1 MSETAPSHFIR
12 QIIDRDLA
20 EGRNERVVTRFPPEP
35 NGYLHI
41 GHAKSIC
48 LNFGLAEDYGGVC
61 HLRFDDTN
69 PEKEEDEYIRA
80 IQEDVRWLGYEWAGP
95 VRYASDYFDQ
105 LYDYA
110 LELIDKG
117 LAYVDQLTPEQIR
130 EYRGTLKEAGT
141 PSPYRDRPMA
151 ENRELFEKMRAG
163 EFAEGEAVLR
173 ARIDMAAS
181 NMNLRDPVLYRVL
194 HASHHQTGNKWCIY
208 PMYDFTHPISDA
220 LEGVTHSLCTLEFED
235 HRPLYD
241 WGIENTSVPARP
253 HQYEFARLNINYTVT
268 SKRKLKQLVDDGHV
282 EGWDDPRMPTICGF
296 RRRGYT
302 PASIRRFSEMVGVAK
317 SDSVVDM
324 GMLESALRDDL
335 NTNAPR
341 AMCVQRPLRL
351 VIENWPEGH
360 EEMLTAP
367 MHPQDESMGTREI
380 PMSRDLYIDQA
391 DFREEANK
399 KFKRLVLNNKEVRL
413 RYGYVIHAHDV
424 VHDEAGEVVEVRC
437 TYDPATLGRD
447 PEGEDRKVRGV
458 IHWVSAPRSQPCE
471 LRLYDRLFTVP
482 DPTRLEE
489 GEDMLD
495 YVNPES
501 LITLTEARVEE
512 NLATPA
518 VESRYQFEREGYFYV
533 DPDSRD
539 GAPVFNLTVGLR
551 ESWPR
556 DA

>member
-20 EGRNERVVTRFPPEP
+20 EGRNDRVVTRFPPEP

-110 LELIDKG
+110 LELIDNG
-117 LAYVDQLTPEQIR
+117 LAYVDELTPDQIR

-141 PSPYRDRPMA
+141 PSPYRDRPAA
-151 ENRELFEKMRAG
+151 ESRELFERMRAG
-163 EFAEGEAVLR
+163 EFGEGEAVLR

-194 HASHHQTGNKWCIY
+194 HACHHQTGDQWCIY

-241 WGIENTSVPARP
+241 WAIENTSVPARP

-268 SKRKLKQLVDDGHV
+268 SKRRLKRLVDEGHV
-282 EGWDDPRMPTICGF
+282 QGWDDPRMPTICGF

-380 PMSRDLYIDQA
+380 PMTREVYIDQA

-458 IHWVSAPRSQPCE
+458 IHWVSAPRSTPCE

-512 NLATPA
+512 NLAAPA

>member
-1 MSETAPSHFIR
+1 MSETTPSHFIR

-20 EGRNERVVTRFPPEP
+20 EGRNDRVVTRFPPEP

-48 LNFGLAEDYGGVC
+48 LNFGLAQDYGGVC

-80 IQEDVRWLGYEWAGP
+80 IQEDVRWLGFQWAGP

-110 LELIDKG
+110 LELIDNG

-130 EYRGTLKEAGT
+130 EYRGTLKQAGT
-141 PSPYRDRPMA
+141 PSPYRDRSA
-151 ENRELFEKMRAG
+151 GENRELFEKMRAG
-163 EFAEGEAVLR
+163 QFAEGEAVLR
-173 ARIDMAAS
+173 AKIDMAAS
-181 NMNLRDPVLYRVL
+181 NINLRAPVLYRVL
-194 HASHHQTGNKWCIY
+194 HASHHQTGDQWCIY
-208 PMYDFTHPISDA
+208 PMYDFTHPVSDA

-241 WGIENTSVPARP
+241 WAIENTSVPARP
-253 HQYEFARLNINYTVT
+253 YQYEFARLNINYTVT
-268 SKRKLKQLVDDGHV
+268 SKRKLKRLVDEGHV
-282 EGWDDPRMPTICGF
+282 DAWDDPRMPTICGF

-324 GMLESALRDDL
+324 GMLESAIRDDL

-341 AMCVQRPLRL
+341 AMCVLRPLRL
-351 VIENWPEGH
+351 VIENWPEGQ

-380 PMSRDLYIDQA
+380 PMTRELYIDQA

-424 VHDEAGEVVEVRC
+424 VQDDNGEVVEVRC
-437 TYDPATLGRD
+437 TYDPDTLGRD

-471 LRLYDRLFTVP
+471 LRLYDRLFSVP

-489 GEDMLD
+489 GEDFLD

-501 LITLTEARVEE
+501 RVTLTGARVEE
-512 NLATPA
+512 NLAAPEP
-518 VESRYQFEREGYFYV
+518 ESRYQFEREGYFYV

>member
-20 EGRNERVVTRFPPEP
+20 EGRNDRVVTRFPPEP

-80 IQEDVRWLGYEWAGP
+80 IQEDVRWLGFEWAGP

-110 LELIDKG
+110 LELIDNG

-141 PSPYRDRPMA
+141 PSPYRDRPA
-151 ENRELFEKMRAG
+151 EESRALFEKMRAG

-194 HASHHQTGNKWCIY
+194 HASHHQTGDKWCIY

-241 WGIENTSVPARP
+241 WAIENTSVPARP
-253 HQYEFARLNINYTVT
+253 YQYEFARLNINYTVT

-282 EGWDDPRMPTICGF
+282 HGWDDPRMPTICGF

-324 GMLESALRDDL
+324 GMLESAIRDDL

-341 AMCVQRPLRL
+341 AMCVLRPLKL
-351 VIENWPEGH
+351 VIENWPEDH
-360 EEMLTAP
+360 EEMLIAP

-380 PMSRDLYIDQA
+380 PMTRELYIDQA

-413 RYGYVIHAHDV
+413 RYGYVIHAHEV
-424 VHDEAGEVVEVRC
+424 VHDDAGEVVEVRC
-437 TYDPATLGRD
+437 THDPDTLGRD
-447 PEGEDRKVRGV
+447 PVGEDRKVRGV

-482 DPTRLEE
+482 NPTRLDE
-489 GEDMLD
+489 GEDFLD

-501 LITLTEARVEE
+501 LVTLTDARVEE
-512 NLATPA
+512 NLAAPEP
-518 VESRYQFEREGYFYV
+518 ESRYQFEREGYFYV